1 MKRFIKVVS
10 ENQKYELP
18 LPKTDT
24 ISVGS
29 YELDNCV
36 VQHKAVKKGHLI
48 FSFDD
53 SGKVFFLSKG
63 KTSVNGQKLSKG
75 VINFGDKIV
84 LSTGRKTILS
94 AELCEA
100 REKMTVR
107 INNEMTIGK
116 KDVCSIAIMDPKVS
130 RLHAGFYLSG
140 KNVRIIDLNSSNG
153 TYVNGRRITQADLK
167 DGDVISIVDYNFT
180 YSQGTLAFEKREEI
194 ECRTEDE
201 PVMGKDYPIVH
212 PSPRVT
218 KDYRTG
224 ELQIVNPPNIGN
236 KPEINIVSLLAYP
249 TAMIL
254 MGFLISWA
262 SNSTSSTA
270 MMYSA
275 PMSFV
280 SVIISLTTYFTAKKK
295 FNKTFDLKITKY
307 TEYIKKISEELK
319 TAVREQIKAMKEG
332 APETSEC
339 VSIVAN
345 GENKIWNRRSSDDD
359 FLTFRIGRGKVEVG
373 LKAKFQNNGF
383 ELQED
388 DLLSKIKRE
397 TDKYKT
403 INGAP
408 ITVDFKKTPL
418 MGVFGDRKEA
428 KRLVKN
434 MVIQAATFH
443 TYSDLRIVALF
454 PSSERREW
462 DFIKWIPHCFN
473 DDRSRRYVACEYES
487 VTDIIKSVGEIL
499 KIRNAADLSDTS
511 DTDKQAKLPFYLFV
525 IADKELMSN
534 PLIQK
539 QVSQCGD
546 GIGAVVI
553 SDNFDALPSDTS
565 VFAELS
571 QGNGRLF
578 TKSGENGTV
587 DFETDIIP
595 ENDYERFSR
604 AIAPLKLADIKSS
617 TSLPNSITFL
627 EGYGVRRPQ
636 ELDLTSRWANSKSYK
651 SLSVA
656 IGVKSN
662 GELFMFDIH
671 ASKHGPFG
679 IVAGMAGSGKSEMLQ
694 AWILSMALN
703 FSPQEI
709 AFVLV
714 DFKGTG
720 LILPFMKLPHLA
732 GTISDIDKNISR
744 NLVALE
750 NEMTRRKKIFDAC
763 GVRSIYEYIE
773 KYRKGEVKEPLP
785 ITFIVIDEFAEF
797 KVQFPDFAGQVVDSI
812 MKTGRSLGIWA
823 ILSTQ
828 NPSGIVSDQTSANIK
843 FKWCLKVAAP
853 SYSSDMLGA
862 GHIEAARITN
872 PGRAYI
878 KVGENELFEQIQS
891 FWSGAPYNPTRSEKI
906 SAVPKIS
913 FVNLDGSRESF
924 AAPDKTIGSKSYIS
938 EIEAVVNYI
947 DSYVTENGISH
958 ARKVWPPKLPEKV
971 CLPALLDNSFDGS
984 RWPDNSIDLQA
995 VVGLADDPIS
1005 QSQYPLKLNLS
1016 EKGHAIVYGAPM
1028 TGKTTFL
1035 QTLVMSLC
1043 LSYSPN
1049 EVNIYAMD
1057 FGSMS
1062 LGMFKDYPHVG
1073 GVANSNEKEKIEKLA
1088 LLITELL
1095 NERKNKFSQ
1104 VGVGSLPIYRKV
1116 ANEQMPYIVLA
1127 TDNLPKLISQYPELQ
1142 EFIVMLTSEGAT
1154 YGIILV
1160 ATATTAN
1167 SVHFKIVDNVKT
1179 KIALQLTDES
1189 DYSTVIGVK
1198 GLSLRPEDRC
1208 GRGLA
1213 AINKTPLE
1221 YQTAIPVQVEDEAE
1235 KVCEIKR
1242 IAKLMD
1248 EVWDGK
1254 LPQPIPLMP
1263 AVITFG
1269 SIRSE
1274 GITLGLSTSD
1284 IKPVSFLPTETHYY
1298 MISGTPSSGKTN
1310 MLKVVAKQFKN
1321 KLSAV
1326 ITVIDTANAWYGGMD
1341 CCDNYICDV
1350 AKADEFFEDLAAE
1363 LQKRKNSNETSDSL
1377 LVVVDNFER
1386 FIEEVSNETA
1396 KRLNALIRMGK
1407 NLNVCFIAAA
1417 NNSDLTSRYNKGDS
1431 ITISL
1436 VNSKYK
1442 ILLGESFNSHGIF
1455 ETDLP
1460 FSKKSDELGQ
1470 FEGYFID
1477 GKKTVKFKT
1486 MKE

>member
-1 MKRFIKVVS
+1 MNLFIKVIFA
-10 ENQKYELP
+10 NKKYELP
-18 LPKTDT
+18 LVCSDT
-24 ISVGS
+24 VSVGS
-29 YELDNCV
+29 YEFDNIMLK
-36 VQHKAVKKGHLI
+36 HKSIKKGHLV
-48 FSFDD
+48 FSADK
-53 SGKVFFLSKG
+53 SGNVFLLSKG
-63 KTSVNGQKLSKG
+63 KTFVNGQNFKKG
-75 VINFGDKIV
+75 TIGIGDKITVSVGKTDV
-84 LSTGRKTILS
+84 LE
-94 AELCEA
+94 AELYEIS
-100 REKMTVR
+100 EKMSVR
-107 INNEMTIGK
+107 IHNEMTIGK
-116 KDVCSIAIMDPKVS
+116 KDVCSIAIMNPKVS
-130 RLHAGFYLSG
+130 RIHAGFYLSG

-167 DGDVISIVDYNFT
+167 DGDEISIVDYNFK
-180 YSQGTLAFEKREEI
+180 YSQGTLTFEKREEI

-201 PVMGKDYPIVH
+201 PVMGKDYPIIH
-212 PSPRVT
+212 PSPRV
-218 KDYRTG
+218 KEEYRTG
-224 ELQIVNPPNIGN
+224 ELQITNPPNIGN
-236 KPEINIVSLLAYP
+236 KPEINFVSLLLQP
-249 TAMIL
+249 IL
-254 MGFLISWA
+254 MIAMSITVA
-262 SNSTSSTA
+262 SIYSTNSF
-270 MMYSA
+270 MLSA
-275 PMSFV
+275 PMSLI
-280 SVIISLTTYFTAKKK
+280 SVALGITNHIAAKKK
-295 FNKTFDLKITKY
+295 YKKSFELKISKY
-307 TEYIKKISEELK
+307 TEYIKKVAQELK
-319 TAVREQIKAMKEG
+319 TAVHEQLKTMKADS
-332 APETSEC
+332 PETAEC
-339 VSIVAN
+339 VSIVTN
-345 GENKIWNRRSSDDD
+345 GEKEIWNRKSCDKD
-359 FLTFRIGRGKVEVG
+359 FLTFRIGHGKVEAG
-373 LKAKFQNNGF
+373 LKAKFQSNGF

-397 TDKYKT
+397 TEKYRI
-403 INGAP
+403 INDAP
-408 ITVDFKKTPL
+408 ITVDFKKNPV
-418 MGVFGDRKEA
+418 MGVFGDREKA

-434 MVIQAATFH
+434 MIIQATTFH
-443 TYSDLRIVALF
+443 TYNDLKIVALF
-454 PSSERREW
+454 SDSEKMEW
-462 DFIKWIPHCFN
+462 NWMRWLPHCFN
-473 DDRSRRYVACEYES
+473 DDRSRRYVACEAVS
-487 VTDIIKSVGEIL
+487 IADTVKTVGEIL
-499 KIRNAADLSDTS
+499 ETRIVSDS
-511 DTDKQAKLPFYLFV
+511 EYENDKKEKLPFYLFV
-525 IADKELMSN
+525 IADEELASN

-539 QVSQCGD
+539 QISQCGD
-546 GIGAVVI
+546 GAGAVII
-553 SDNFDALPSDTS
+553 SDSFDVLPSDTS

-571 QGNGRLF
+571 QGNGKLF
-578 TKSGENGTV
+578 TKSGENGTIE
-587 DFETDIIP
+587 FKTDVIS
-595 ENDYERFSR
+595 ENDYERFAR
-604 AIAPLKLADIKSS
+604 ALAPLKLAVVKGS
-617 TSLPNSITFL
+617 TSLPNNITFL

-651 SLSVA
+651 SLSVP
-656 IGVKSN
+656 IGIKSN

-671 ASKHGPFG
+671 SKKYGPHG
-679 IVAGMAGSGKSEMLQ
+679 IVAGTTGSGKSETIQ
-694 AWILSMALN
+694 SWILSMAIN
-703 FSPQEI
+703 YSPDDVC
-709 AFVLV
+709 FVII

-720 LILPFMKLPHLA
+720 LISPFRKLPHLS

-744 NLVALE
+744 NLVALN
-750 NEMTRRKKIFDAC
+750 NELTRRKNLFDAC
-763 GVRSIYEYIE
+763 GVKNIIEYKQ
-773 KYRKGEVKEPLP
+773 KYYHGEVTEPLP
-785 ITFIVIDEFAEF
+785 FMFIVIDEFAEF
-797 KVQFPDFAGQVVDSI
+797 KANYPDFMQAVESVFQ
-812 MKTGRSLGIWA
+812 TGLALGINI
-823 ILSTQ
+823 ILLTQ
-828 NPSGIVSDQTSANIK
+828 KPAGVVTEKINANAHFRI
-843 FKWCLKVAAP
+843 CLKVQD
-853 SYSSDMLGA
+853 SVDSRDVLGSS
-862 GHIEAARITN
+862 HTEAARITN

-891 FWSGAPYNPTRSEKI
+891 FWSGAPYNPTRSEKN

-913 FVNLDGSRESF
+913 FVNLDGSRDSF
-924 AAPDKTIGSKSYIS
+924 ALPDKTIGSKSYIS

-971 CLPALLDNSFDGS
+971 CLPSLLDNSFDGS
-984 RWPDNSIDLQA
+984 RWPDNSNGLKA
-995 VVGLADDPIS
+995 VIGLADDPIS

-1043 LSYSPN
+1043 LSYSPD
-1049 EVNIYAMD
+1049 EVNVYAID
-1057 FGSMS
+1057 LGSMT

-1073 GVANSNEKEKIEKLA
+1073 GVANSNEKEKIDKLA
-1088 LLITELL
+1088 LLMTELL

-1116 ANEQMPYIVLA
+1116 ANEQMPYIVL
-1127 TDNLPKLISQYPELQ
+1127 TIDNLPKLISQYPELQ
-1142 EFIVMLTSEGAT
+1142 EFIVMLTSEGAA

-1160 ATATTAN
+1160 ATATAAN

-1179 KIALQLTDES
+1179 KFVLQLTDES

-1198 GLSLRPEDRC
+1198 GLSLRPEDC
-1208 GRGLA
+1208 YGRGLA
-1213 AINKTPLE
+1213 AINKTPIE

-1242 IAKLMD
+1242 IAKLMY
-1248 EVWDGK
+1248 EVWDGN

-1269 SIRSE
+1269 SVRSE

-1284 IKPVSFLPTETHYY
+1284 IKPVSLLPTESHYY
-1298 MISGTPSSGKTN
+1298 MISGTSSSGKTN

-1326 ITVIDTANAWYGGMD
+1326 ITVIDTTNAWYGSTD
-1341 CCDNYICDV
+1341 CYDNYIYDV
-1350 AKADEFFEDLAAE
+1350 AKTDEFFEDLAAE

-1407 NLNVCFIAAA
+1407 NLNVYFIAAA

-1431 ITISL
+1431 ITTSL

-1477 GKKTVKFKT
+1477 GKKTVKFKM

>member
-1 MKRFIKVVS
+1 MNMFIKVTFADK
-10 ENQKYELP
+10 QYELP
-18 LPKTDT
+18 LVCSDT
-24 ISVGS
+24 FSIGS
-29 YELDNCV
+29 YEFDNIMLK
-36 VQHKAVKKGHLI
+36 HKSIKKGHLG
-48 FSFDD
+48 FSIDK
-53 SGKVFFLSKG
+53 SGNVFLLSKG
-63 KTSVNGQKLSKG
+63 KTFVNGQNFKKG
-75 VINFGDKIV
+75 TIDIGDKITVSVGKTDV
-84 LSTGRKTILS
+84 LE
-94 AELCEA
+94 AELYEIS
-100 REKMTVR
+100 EKMSVR

-116 KDVCSIAIMDPKVS
+116 KDVCSIAIMNPKVS

-153 TYVNGRRITQADLK
+153 TYVNGRKITQADLK
-167 DGDVISIVDYNFT
+167 DGDEISIVDYNFK
-180 YSQGTLAFEKREEI
+180 YSQGMLTFEKREEI

-201 PVMGKDYPIVH
+201 PVMGKDYPIIH
-212 PSPRVT
+212 PSPRV
-218 KDYRTG
+218 KEEYRTG
-224 ELQIVNPPNIGN
+224 ELQITNPPNIGN
-236 KPEINIVSLLAYP
+236 KPEINFVSLLLQP
-249 TAMIL
+249 IL
-254 MGFLISWA
+254 MIAMSIAVA
-262 SNSTSSTA
+262 SIYSTNSF
-270 MMYSA
+270 MLSA
-275 PMSFV
+275 PMSLI
-280 SVIISLTTYFTAKKK
+280 SVALGITNHIAAKKK
-295 FNKTFDLKITKY
+295 YKKTFELKISKY
-307 TEYIKKISEELK
+307 TEYIKNVAQELK
-319 TAVREQIKAMKEG
+319 TAVREQLKTMKDD
-332 APETSEC
+332 APETAEC
-339 VSIVAN
+339 VSIVTN
-345 GENKIWNRRSSDDD
+345 GEKEIWNRKSGDKD
-359 FLTFRIGRGKVEVG
+359 FLTFRIGHGKVEAG
-373 LKAKFQNNGF
+373 LKAKFQSNGF

-397 TDKYKT
+397 TEKYR
-403 INGAP
+403 IIDGAP
-408 ITVDFKKTPL
+408 ITVDFKKNPV
-418 MGVFGDRKEA
+418 MGVYGERKEA

-434 MVIQAATFH
+434 LIIQATTFH
-443 TYSDLRIVALF
+443 TYNDLKIVALF
-454 PSSERREW
+454 SDSEKMEW
-462 DFIKWIPHCFN
+462 NWMRWLPHCFN
-473 DDRSRRYVACEYES
+473 DDRSRRYVACEAVSIVDS
-487 VTDIIKSVGEIL
+487 VKTVGEIL
-499 KIRNAADLSDTS
+499 ETRIVSDS
-511 DTDKQAKLPFYLFV
+511 EYENDKKEKLPFYLFV
-525 IADKELMSN
+525 IADEELASN

-539 QVSQCGD
+539 QISQCGD
-546 GIGAVVI
+546 GAGAVII
-553 SDNFDALPSDTS
+553 SDSFDVLPSDTS

-571 QGNGRLF
+571 QGNGKLF
-578 TKSGENGTV
+578 TKSGENGTIE
-587 DFETDIIP
+587 FKTDVIS
-595 ENDYERFSR
+595 ENDYERFAR
-604 AIAPLKLADIKSS
+604 ALAPLKLADVKGS
-617 TSLPNSITFL
+617 TSLPNNITFL

-636 ELDLTSRWANSKSYK
+636 ELDLASRWANSKSYK
-651 SLSVA
+651 SLSVP

-750 NEMTRRKKIFDAC
+750 NEMTRRKRIFDAC

-797 KVQFPDFAGQVVDSI
+797 KIQFPDFAGQVVDSI

-862 GHIEAARITN
+862 GHTEAARITN

-891 FWSGAPYNPTRSEKI
+891 FWSGAPYNPTRSEKN
-906 SAVPKIS
+906 SAAPKIS
-913 FVNLDGSRESF
+913 FVNLDGSRDSF
-924 AAPDKTIGSKSYIS
+924 ALPDKTIGSKSYIS

-971 CLPALLDNSFDGS
+971 CLPSLLDNSFDGS
-984 RWPDNSIDLQA
+984 RWPDNSNGLQA
-995 VVGLADDPIS
+995 VIGLADDPIS

-1043 LSYSPN
+1043 LSYSPD
-1049 EVNIYAMD
+1049 EVNVYAMD
-1057 FGSMS
+1057 LGSMT

-1073 GVANSNEKEKIEKLA
+1073 GVANSNEKEKIDKLA
-1088 LLITELL
+1088 LLMTELL

-1116 ANEQMPYIVLA
+1116 ANEQMPYMVLA
-1127 TDNLPKLISQYPELQ
+1127 IDNLPKLISQYPELQ

-1160 ATATTAN
+1160 ATATAAN
-1167 SVHFKIVDNVKT
+1167 SVHFKITDNVKT

-1198 GLSLRPEDRC
+1198 GLSLRPEDCC

-1221 YQTAIPVQVEDEAE
+1221 YQTAIPVQVDDEAE

-1248 EVWDGK
+1248 EVWDGN

-1263 AVITFG
+1263 VVITFG
-1269 SIRSE
+1269 SVRSE
-1274 GITLGLSTSD
+1274 GITLGLSTSN
-1284 IKPVSFLPTETHYY
+1284 IKPVSFLPTESHYY

-1321 KLSAV
+1321 KFSAV
-1326 ITVIDTANAWYGGMD
+1326 VTFIDIMNAWYDSTD

-1350 AKADEFFEDLAAE
+1350 AQADEFFEDLAAE

-1377 LVVVDNFER
+1377 LIVVDNFER

-1407 NLNVCFIAAA
+1407 NLNVYFIAAA

-1431 ITISL
+1431 ITTSL